1 MSFHEAQFYTNRR
14 NDGAVA
20 IYNGL
25 VKVVRRHLDRAR
37 GKQEE
42 THIRTLHVQSDKLSC
57 LALFIT
63 VFTSFAG
70 VPKALLRLPQKDLY
84 KNVF

>member
-25 VKVVRRHLDRAR
+25 VKVVRRHMDRAR
-37 GKQEE
+37 GSKQD
-42 THIRTLHVQSDKLSC
+42 TPLHLQSDKC
-57 LALFIT
+57 RCF
-63 VFTSFAG
+63 
-70 VPKALLRLPQKDLY
+70 
-84 KNVF
+84 

>member
-25 VKVVRRHLDRAR
+25 VKVVRRHMDRAR
-37 GKQEE
+37 GKQEP
-42 THIRTLHVQSDKLSC
+42 HILSMYR
-57 LALFIT
+57 
-63 VFTSFAG
+63 VTS
-70 VPKALLRLPQKDLY
+70 
-84 KNVF
+84 